1 MTDPMVKEVLQDT
14 ESHMKM
20 AIEATKKALSAIR
33 TGRANPGLL
42 DRITVEYYGT
52 STPLNQVASINCPDP
67 RMLVVQPW
75 DKSILGV
82 IEKAIQK
89 ADLGLNPVND
99 GSVIRLP
106 VPQLTEER
114 RKELVK
120 LVKKETEER
129 KVIIRNLRR
138 DTNDKIKALEKESK
152 VSEDEVKKGLD
163 DAQKLTDKYIGEVDK
178 LTEQKEKEI
187 MDV

>member
-1 MTDPMVKEVLQDT
+1 MVKEVLQET
-14 ESHMKM
+14 ENHMKT
-20 AIEATKKALSAIR
+20 AVEASKKAFSAIR
-33 TGRANPGLL
+33 TGRANPSLL
-42 DRITVEYYGT
+42 DRVTIEYYGNP
-52 STPLNQVASINCPDP
+52 TPLNQVASINSPDP

-75 DKSILGV
+75 DKSVLGT

-114 RKELVK
+114 RKESVK
-120 LVKKETEER
+120 MVKKEAGER
-129 KVIIRNLRR
+129 KVVIRNLRR
-138 DTNDKIKALEKESK
+138 DANDKLKALEKDK
-152 VSEDEVKKGLD
+152 QISEDEVKKGLD
-163 DAQKLTDKYIGEVDK
+163 DAQKLTDKFISEVDK

>member
-1 MTDPMVKEVLQDT
+1 MVKEVLKET
-14 ESHMKM
+14 ENHMKM
-20 AIEATKKALSAIR
+20 AVEAGKKAFSAIR
-33 TGRANPGLL
+33 TGRANPSLL
-42 DRITVEYYGT
+42 DRVTVEYYGNP
-52 STPLNQVASINCPDP
+52 TPLNQVAGINSPDP

-75 DKSILGV
+75 DKSILGA

-106 VPQLTEER
+106 IPQLTEER

-120 LVKKETEER
+120 LVKKEAEER
-129 KVIIRNLRR
+129 KVVIRNLRR
-138 DTNDKIKALEKESK
+138 DANDKLKALEKESK
-152 VSEDEVKKGLD
+152 ISEDEMKKGLD
-163 DAQKLTDKYIGEVDK
+163 DAQKLTDKYIGEIDK
-178 LTEQKEKEI
+178 LTELKEKEI